1 MNSFN
6 ETKLIDYLIGGS
18 GIIYMI
24 FAAATTVDPII
35 TSFVLLV
42 LNGYIIWRVRRNRL
56 LLILFGI
63 VGYANYGVVSAN
75 YLNPIEGTLYT
86 IYSGT
91 QEAHLALII
100 LVAFISIIVCFL
112 PSRIKHF
119 AFGDSLPSKNRPN
132 NFLLAC
138 LLVSLICICI
148 FGFVRPE
155 NLGSERSDPS
165 ALYEYSTILF
175 IVAFYFVGDSKFAK
189 SAVLSLLI
197 VYAVQNLIYGGRV
210 TALQLIL
217 VAFLFMFNKRTR
229 TSLLIVIVLVG
240 FVFFLG
246 FGMVR
251 TQIWDQGF
259 FSVIDGFC
267 LRLSNGLAWDTAY
280 SSWHTSITFIVFGE
294 SISGSEHLHYLLSW
308 LASIFLGG
316 SIPDSRLPIVTESY
330 YLHFGGGFL
339 PIYAWFYFG
348 IVGIAFAAFAV
359 SAIVYGV
366 NKIEKQVALFKNVLV
381 LDLVY
386 LVITVPRWYL
396 YSPSQLTRGLLLCT
410 LVCVFL
416 LLIDRWMSR
425 KPAKDSLL
433 NISAGE
439 AVENKS
445 TSLNWTFNSRSNKYN
460 RKSLRYAGAFYQKK
474 NSDRKAMDNCS
485 VHRDSAS

>member
-1 MNSFN
+1 MNLLN
-6 ETKLIDYLIGGS
+6 ETKLIDYLIGGT

-35 TSFVLLV
+35 TSLLLLV
-42 LNGYIIWRVRRNRL
+42 INGYIIWRVRHNRL

-63 VGYANYGVVSAN
+63 IGYANYGVVSAN
-75 YLNPIEGTLYT
+75 YLNPIGGTLYT

-91 QEAHLALII
+91 KEAHLALII
-100 LVAFISIIVCFL
+100 LVAFISIVVCLL

-138 LLVSLICICI
+138 LLISLICICV
-148 FGFVRPE
+148 FGFARPE
-155 NLGSERSDPS
+155 NLGTERSDPS
-165 ALYEYSTILF
+165 ALYEYSTIFF
-175 IVAFYFVGDSKFAK
+175 IVAFYFAGHSKLAK

-197 VYAVQNLIYGGRV
+197 IYAVQNLIYGGRV

-217 VAFLFMFNKRTR
+217 VAFLFMFSKRTR
-229 TSLLIVIVLVG
+229 TSLLIVIVLIG

-251 TQIWDQGF
+251 TQIWDQGLS
-259 FSVIDGFC
+259 SVIDGFC

-280 SSWHTSITFIVFGE
+280 SSWHTSITFIIFGE
-294 SISGSEHLHYLLSW
+294 SISGSEHLHYLFSW

-316 SIPDSRLPIVTESY
+316 SVPDSRLPLVTESY

-348 IVGIAFAAFAV
+348 IAGIVLVAFAV
-359 SAIVYGV
+359 LAIVYGV
-366 NKIEKQVALFKNVLV
+366 NKIEKQVALFKNVLI

-410 LVCVFL
+410 LVCIFL

-425 KPAKDSLL
+425 KPAKDLLL
-433 NISAGE
+433 NESAGE
-439 AVENKS
+439 IIENKS
-445 TSLNWTFNSRSNKYN
+445 TSLNWTFNSHSSKYS
-460 RKSLRYAGAFYQKK
+460 RKSQLYVRALNQKK
-474 NSDRKAMDNCS
+474 NPDRKAIDNCALY
-485 VHRDSAS
+485 RDSAS